1 METASCKFFLFSAAL
16 NLSSGRFGK
25 EMAGLSGKDTSGFLS
40 AGAACDEAEETEGA
54 EAGVRLIAATAP
66 PAVTFDISEAIVVRP
81 FSKKHETHANARFS
95 LGTMHS
101 EKFNAAENRKN
112 LQEAVSMLNQQVASH
127 KNGLGFSINDS
138 IDVPVVT
145 VKNTVTGEV
154 VRQIPNEVVIRVA
167 QNIDI
172 VQKGLLHNSKV

>member
-1 METASCKFFLFSAAL
+1 MPDVSLPDK
-16 NLSSGRFGK
+16 
-25 EMAGLSGKDTSGFLS
+25 
-40 AGAACDEAEETEGA
+40 
-54 EAGVRLIAATAP
+54 
-66 PAVTFDISEAIVVRP
+66 PAISLPKRP
-81 FSKKHETHANARFS
+81 EIQ
-95 LGTMHS
+95 
-101 EKFNAAENRKN
+101 FNAAENRKN

-127 KNGLGFSINDS
+127 KSGLGFSINDS

>member
-1 METASCKFFLFSAAL
+1 MASEI
-16 NLSSGRFGK
+16 SSI
-25 EMAGLSGKDTSGFLS
+25 S
-40 AGAACDEAEETEGA
+40 AGGAVAAAN
-54 EAGVRLIAATAP
+54 RMPAAAPSVSSASAQTTAIQKP
-66 PAVTFDISEAIVVRP
+66 DLSLPEKPKLAVPKRP
-81 FSKKHETHANARFS
+81 E
-95 LGTMHS
+95 LQ
-101 EKFNAAENRKN
+101 FNAAENRKS
-112 LQEAVSMLNQQVASH
+112 LQEAVSMLNEQVASH

-167 QNIDI
+167 QNIDT

>member
-1 METASCKFFLFSAAL
+1 MASEISSISAGGAVAAAQRMPAAAPSVSSASAQTASAIQKSDFTLPQKPAIAL
-16 NLSSGRFGK
+16 PK
-25 EMAGLSGKDTSGFLS
+25 
-40 AGAACDEAEETEGA
+40 
-54 EAGVRLIAATAP
+54 
-66 PAVTFDISEAIVVRP
+66 RP
-81 FSKKHETHANARFS
+81 E
-95 LGTMHS
+95 LQ
-101 EKFNAAENRKN
+101 FNAAENRKS
-112 LQEAVSMLNQQVASH
+112 LQEAVSMLNEQVASH

-167 QNIDI
+167 QNIDT

>member
-1 METASCKFFLFSAAL
+1 MASEI
-16 NLSSGRFGK
+16 SSI
-25 EMAGLSGKDTSGFLS
+25 S
-40 AGAACDEAEETEGA
+40 AGGAVAAANRMPAAAPSVSSASAQTTAIQKPDLSLPEKP
-54 EAGVRLIAATAP
+54 RLALP
-66 PAVTFDISEAIVVRP
+66 KRP
-81 FSKKHETHANARFS
+81 E
-95 LGTMHS
+95 LQ
-101 EKFNAAENRKN
+101 FNAAENRKS
-112 LQEAVSMLNQQVASH
+112 LQEAVSMLNEQVASH
-127 KNGLGFSINDS
+127 KNGLGFSISDS

>member
-1 METASCKFFLFSAAL
+1 MASEI
-16 NLSSGRFGK
+16 SSI
-25 EMAGLSGKDTSGFLS
+25 S
-40 AGAACDEAEETEGA
+40 AGGAVAAAN
-54 EAGVRLIAATAP
+54 RMPAAAPSVSSATVQTTAIQKP
-66 PAVTFDISEAIVVRP
+66 DLSLPEKPKLAVPKRP
-81 FSKKHETHANARFS
+81 E
-95 LGTMHS
+95 LQ
-101 EKFNAAENRKN
+101 FNAAENRKS
-112 LQEAVSMLNQQVASH
+112 LQEAVSMLNEQVASH

-167 QNIDI
+167 QNIDA

>member
-1 METASCKFFLFSAAL
+1 MASEI
-16 NLSSGRFGK
+16 SSI
-25 EMAGLSGKDTSGFLS
+25 S
-40 AGAACDEAEETEGA
+40 AGGAVAAAN
-54 EAGVRLIAATAP
+54 RMPAAAPSVSSASAQTTAIQKP
-66 PAVTFDISEAIVVRP
+66 DLSLPEKPKLAVPKRP
-81 FSKKHETHANARFS
+81 E
-95 LGTMHS
+95 LQ
-101 EKFNAAENRKN
+101 FNAAENRKS
-112 LQEAVSMLNQQVASH
+112 LQEAVSMLNEQVASH

-167 QNIDI
+167 QNIDN

>member
-1 METASCKFFLFSAAL
+1 MASEI
-16 NLSSGRFGK
+16 SSI
-25 EMAGLSGKDTSGFLS
+25 S
-40 AGAACDEAEETEGA
+40 AGGAVAAANRMPA
-54 EAGVRLIAATAP
+54 AAPSVSSATAQTNAIQKP
-66 PAVTFDISEAIVVRP
+66 DLSLPEKPKLAVPKRP
-81 FSKKHETHANARFS
+81 E
-95 LGTMHS
+95 LQ
-101 EKFNAAENRKN
+101 FNAAENRKS
-112 LQEAVSMLNQQVASH
+112 LQEAVSMLNEQVASH

-167 QNIDI
+167 QNIDT

>member
-1 METASCKFFLFSAAL
+1 MASEI
-16 NLSSGRFGK
+16 SSI
-25 EMAGLSGKDTSGFLS
+25 S
-40 AGAACDEAEETEGA
+40 AGGAVAAAQRMPAAAPSVSSASAQTTSAIQKSDFTLPQKPA
-54 EAGVRLIAATAP
+54 IALP
-66 PAVTFDISEAIVVRP
+66 KRP
-81 FSKKHETHANARFS
+81 E
-95 LGTMHS
+95 LQ
-101 EKFNAAENRKN
+101 FNAAENRKS
-112 LQEAVSMLNQQVASH
+112 LQEAVSMLNEQVASH

-167 QNIDI
+167 QNIDS

>member
-1 METASCKFFLFSAAL
+1 MASE
-16 NLSSGRFGK
+16 LSSIT
-25 EMAGLSGKDTSGFLS
+25 AGGAVAAMSRMPAS
-40 AGAACDEAEETEGA
+40 APSVQSASSQ
-54 EAGVRLIAATAP
+54 TAP
-66 PAVTFDISEAIVVRP
+66 VIKRPEVAMPEKPAISLPKRP
-81 FSKKHETHANARFS
+81 E
-95 LGTMHS
+95 LQ
-101 EKFNAAENRKN
+101 FNAAENRKN
-112 LQEAVSMLNQQVASH
+112 LHEAVSLLNEQVASH

-167 QNIDI
+167 QNIDT

>member
-1 METASCKFFLFSAAL
+1 MASEI
-16 NLSSGRFGK
+16 SSI
-25 EMAGLSGKDTSGFLS
+25 S
-40 AGAACDEAEETEGA
+40 AGGAVAAANRMPAAAPSVSSASAQTTAIQKPDLSLPEKP
-54 EAGVRLIAATAP
+54 RLALP
-66 PAVTFDISEAIVVRP
+66 KRP
-81 FSKKHETHANARFS
+81 E
-95 LGTMHS
+95 LQ
-101 EKFNAAENRKN
+101 FNSAENRTS
-112 LQEAVSMLNQQVASH
+112 LQEAVSMLNEQVASH
-127 KNGLGFSINDS
+127 KNGLGFSISDS

>member
-1 METASCKFFLFSAAL
+1 MASEI
-16 NLSSGRFGK
+16 SSI
-25 EMAGLSGKDTSGFLS
+25 S
-40 AGAACDEAEETEGA
+40 AGGAVAAAQRMPAAAPSVSSASAQTAFAIQKSDFTLPQKPA
-54 EAGVRLIAATAP
+54 IALP
-66 PAVTFDISEAIVVRP
+66 KRP
-81 FSKKHETHANARFS
+81 E
-95 LGTMHS
+95 LQ
-101 EKFNAAENRKN
+101 FNAAENRKS
-112 LQEAVSMLNQQVASH
+112 LQEAVSMLNEQVASH

-167 QNIDI
+167 QNIDT

>member
-1 METASCKFFLFSAAL
+1 
-16 NLSSGRFGK
+16 
-25 EMAGLSGKDTSGFLS
+25 
-40 AGAACDEAEETEGA
+40 
-54 EAGVRLIAATAP
+54 
-66 PAVTFDISEAIVVRP
+66 
-81 FSKKHETHANARFS
+81 
-95 LGTMHS
+95 
-101 EKFNAAENRKN
+101 

-167 QNIDI
+167 QNIDT

>member
-1 METASCKFFLFSAAL
+1 MASEISNITAGGAVAAMSRMPASAPSVQSASSQAAPAL
-16 NLSSGRFGK
+16 KKPDVSLPEK
-25 EMAGLSGKDTSGFLS
+25 
-40 AGAACDEAEETEGA
+40 
-54 EAGVRLIAATAP
+54 
-66 PAVTFDISEAIVVRP
+66 PAISLPKRP
-81 FSKKHETHANARFS
+81 EIQ
-95 LGTMHS
+95 
-101 EKFNAAENRKN
+101 FNAAENRKN

-167 QNIDI
+167 QNIDT

>member
-1 METASCKFFLFSAAL
+1 MTSEVSNISVGGAVAAMSRMPASAPSVQLASSQAAAAL
-16 NLSSGRFGK
+16 KKPDVSLPEK
-25 EMAGLSGKDTSGFLS
+25 
-40 AGAACDEAEETEGA
+40 
-54 EAGVRLIAATAP
+54 
-66 PAVTFDISEAIVVRP
+66 PAISLPKRP
-81 FSKKHETHANARFS
+81 EIQ
-95 LGTMHS
+95 
-101 EKFNAAENRKN
+101 FNAAENRKN

-127 KNGLGFSINDS
+127 KSGLGFSINDS